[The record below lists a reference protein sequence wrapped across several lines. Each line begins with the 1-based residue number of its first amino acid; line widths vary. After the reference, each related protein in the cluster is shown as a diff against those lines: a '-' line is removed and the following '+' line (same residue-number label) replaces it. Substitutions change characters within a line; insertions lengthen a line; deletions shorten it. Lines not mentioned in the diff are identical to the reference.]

1 MISLG
6 HYFLYLVWQPRDVS
20 AANFLFNLRCMVI
33 SHVQETCFEVQPR
46 IIDVLT
52 LTEVVPGDRWQIFIK
67 TCRTILAV
75 VSAFYRSWFN
85 VMSWSLSADLT
96 TLTKVIF
103 CGWEVQIMSIRVWD
117 SLVTLVG
124 SLTICVMFM
133 LWRMLLSFFVSP
145 WHLASD
151 ERLQFKSPII
161 ITSFFSALATTKTI
175 SNDDIHSASKNS
187 DPSGGR

>member
-67 TCRTILAV
+67 TSRTILAV
-75 VSAFYRSWFN
+75 VCEMLFKLSNLNSNLALTLGYPNPASNNSSLLGPQSTRQSKEPIRFADT
-85 VMSWSLSADLT
+85 WSQSKARE
-96 TLTKVIF
+96 TLWKQVKWSEFFDWWI
-103 CGWEVQIMSIRVWD
+103 VDPIRKY
-117 SLVTLVG
+117 SHAKPKLLKHFAR
-124 SLTICVMFM
+124 L
-133 LWRMLLSFFVSP
+133 LW
-145 WHLASD
+145 
-151 ERLQFKSPII
+151 
-161 ITSFFSALATTKTI
+161 
-175 SNDDIHSASKNS
+175 
-187 DPSGGR
+187 